1 MKHVATQRK
10 NLIGRNGNIWL
21 AYCAG
26 SNAAALAE
34 AFDISEARVYQI
46 IKQCERDF
54 PPEEKDLIKKRLNEL
69 LDIVKAEAMEI
80 ALAPPKGLY
89 APNGKPLPEVDN
101 SEKLAAID
109 RVLKIMERYSKINGI
124 DSAVTHNVQVSAEA
138 QQATKD
144 QADKTETQ
152 FKTLITP
159 VSAEVAAHAARIGK
173 GG

>member
-1 MKHVATQRK
+1 MKHIASQRK
-10 NLIGRNGNIWL
+10 NLIGRNGNLWM

-26 SNAAALAE
+26 ANVASLAE
-34 AFDISEARVYQI
+34 AFNMTEANAYRI

-144 QADKTETQ
+144 HADKAQAQ
-152 FKTLITP
+152 FKTLMP